1 MHTVRRY
8 RKSDGTDGFRVG
20 FYDPLATRERW
31 EMIGELPTLD
41 EALEWV
47 SYLNGGSKPTGPLP
61 G

>member
-8 RKSDGTDGFRVG
+8 RKSDGMEGFRIG

-31 EMIGELPTLD
+31 EMIGELNTLD

-47 SYLNGGSKPTGPLP
+47 SYLNGGSKPTGPPP

>member
-31 EMIGELPTLD
+31 EMIGELNTLD

-47 SYLNGGSKPTGPLP
+47 SYLNGGSKPTGPPP